1 MDCICVWFLAIAVRL
16 DLTNCR
22 KFPAYLRKFANC
34 WRYGNH
40 AHSYESSVSY
50 RVVVGV
56 SESLTT
62 EAMMAPVST
71 GILPHSLPE
80 WAFRARPG
88 LWRNCLCPKVARIAE
103 QKFGSR

>member
-1 MDCICVWFLAIAVRL
+1 MNDILLGTCCHFLHCLIFNFLYPNATTRDSVNFQTNSGSSFRSMPLARKPL
-16 DLTNCR
+16 LSDLLSNL
-22 KFPAYLRKFANC
+22 F
-34 WRYGNH
+34 
-40 AHSYESSVSY
+40 
-50 RVVVGV
+50 
-56 SESLTT
+56 
-62 EAMMAPVST
+62 PVST